1 MVTRMRTRHLPVIAL
16 AALLV
21 LLPRAVPL
29 GAAQDST
36 YQAGFHR
43 WRAADNGFRAWTMSG
58 VAVGKGGLQID
69 ASSAKA
75 GTDPHAPGT
84 YHGRNFYNGGS
95 YVAGEATSPE
105 MTTSFPFFEA
115 IPSWNAETPA
125 GTWIETL
132 LRARVGSR
140 WTKWYNLGV
149 WASDTSVVQRHSI
162 EAQRDAD
169 GDVSTDTLVLSKNAP
184 ADAYQAMV
192 RLFTAAKGT
201 TPTVRNMSVAF
212 SLSRPKKAAASATSM
227 TTENRAAWGTKLSVP
242 TCSQMVYKDGGNV
255 WCSPTSSSM
264 VLGFW
269 GIDPGA
275 CEQRV
280 RKAVAGV
287 YDFVY
292 DGHGNWPFN
301 TAYAAS
307 RGLEAYALRF
317 TSLADVEPW
326 VKAGVPVVFSF
337 SWRKNELTGAAV
349 PSSNGHL
356 AVIVGF
362 DPSGN
367 PIVNDPAAAT
377 DAAVPRVYQRAE
389 LEAVWLTG
397 SGGLVYLIY
406 PAGHKV
412 PVLR

>member
-1 MVTRMRTRHLPVIAL
+1 MRTRHLPAIAL
-16 AALLV
+16 TALLV

-29 GAAQDST
+29 GAGQGGA

-43 WRAADNGFRAWTMSG
+43 WRAANAAFGDWTMRG
-58 VAVGKGGLQID
+58 VAVRKDGLQID
-69 ASSAKA
+69 PIAAKA
-75 GTDPHAPGT
+75 GTDSHAPGT
-84 YHGRNFYNGGS
+84 YHGHNFYNGGS
-95 YVAGEATSPE
+95 YVVGEATSPE
-105 MTTSFPFFEA
+105 MTTPFAFFEA
-115 IPSWNAETPA
+115 IASWNAETPA

-140 WTKWYNLGV
+140 WTKWYSMGV
-149 WASDTSVVQRHSI
+149 WASDTALVQRHSI
-162 EAQRDAD
+162 ESQGDAD
-169 GDVSTDTLVLSKNAP
+169 GNVSTDTLVLKQIAP
-184 ADAYQAMV
+184 AGAYQAMV

-201 TPTVRNMSVAF
+201 TPTVRNVGVAF
-212 SLSRPKKAAASATSM
+212 SLPHPAKTPVSAG
-227 TTENRAAWGTKLSVP
+227 NRAAWGTSLSLP
-242 TCSQMVYKDGGNV
+242 RCSQMVYPNGGHV
-255 WCSPTSSSM
+255 WCSPTSTSM

-275 CEQRV
+275 CGPRV
-280 RKAVAGV
+280 RTAVSGV
-287 YDFVY
+287 YDYVY

-301 TAYAAS
+301 TAYAAA

-326 VKAGVPVVFSF
+326 IEAGVPVIFSF
-337 SWRKNELTGAAV
+337 SWRNHELAGAAV

-362 DPSGN
+362 DGSGN
-367 PIVNDPAAAT
+367 PIVNDPAAAS
-377 DAAVPRVYQRAE
+377 DAAVQRVYQRSE

-412 PVLR
+412 PALR